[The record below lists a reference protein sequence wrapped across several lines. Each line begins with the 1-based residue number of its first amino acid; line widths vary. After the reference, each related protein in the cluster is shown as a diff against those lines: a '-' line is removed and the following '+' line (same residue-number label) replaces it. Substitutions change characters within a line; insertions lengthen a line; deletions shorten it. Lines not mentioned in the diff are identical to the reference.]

1 MSYVF
6 WIANLEDV
14 FKISGLDVQ
23 GSPKSGNETGNTG
36 YPKVYIFLMKKSK
49 MITSPGS
56 NLVNLDLT
64 INIEYKKLRRG
75 SQIMV
80 GFIIKTK
87 AEKANTEPAKLFPF
101 MISFKTTSENTI
113 TGKSGL
119 GDCENKRRNGIKQ
132 NWIQVFSWMIY
143 TV

>member
-1 MSYVF
+1 M
-6 WIANLEDV
+6 
-14 FKISGLDVQ
+14 DVQ

-101 MISFKTTSENTI
+101 MISFKTTSENTNSEVSKALKNERTYYVLDELNVQPGVGYMTKI
-113 TGKSGL
+113 TNTGL
-119 GDCENKRRNGIKQ
+119 QEA
-132 NWIQVFSWMIY
+132 
-143 TV
+143 